1 MSKQRCQWSTSDP
14 LYIAYHDEEWGRPVY
29 DDQQLFELLMLEGM
43 QAGLSWIT
51 ILKKRDN
58 YRKAFYKFNPKK
70 MAKMT
75 EDDIERLMQNEGII
89 RHRGKIAALISNAQA
104 YLDLQKQGIN
114 FSDWLW
120 QFVDH
125 KPILNHF
132 KTLQD
137 IPAQTELS
145 QAMSKQLKKAGFK
158 FCGPTIC
165 YAFMQAAGMVNDHT
179 QDCFLYQKK

>member
-58 YRKAFYKFNPKK
+58 YRKAFYKFNQKK

-75 EDDIERLMQNEGII
+75 EDDIECLMQNEGII

-104 YLDLQKQGIN
+104 YLDLQKKSIN

-120 QFVDH
+120 QLVDH

-137 IPAQTELS
+137 IPTQTELS

-158 FCGPTIC
+158 FVGPTIC
-165 YAFMQAAGMVNDHT
+165 YAFMQAVGMVNDHT
-179 QDCFLYQKK
+179 QDCFLYKKK